1 MLLCKKFSNIFFS
14 VSTLID
20 RTQTEQ
26 FLFCFCYVIFFLY
39 ILIAYFIQQA
49 TREAVLNRTEEHH
62 DARMHSLQNATAVY
76 DLLAIALVKR
86 AQFNKL
92 SDVSISWSNI
102 SQIISKLPW
111 NQKHM
116 LFYWHYL
123 LYHGQCMMKTFSL
136 IFYRFLENLKD
147 Y

>member
-1 MLLCKKFSNIFFS
+1 MLVLFHNCVQSLALLLLWHFLLSKFRIYLKKLQNTIY
-14 VSTLID
+14 I
-20 RTQTEQ
+20 
-26 FLFCFCYVIFFLY
+26 YIY

-92 SDVSISWSNI
+92 SDVSISLSNI
-102 SQIISKLPW
+102 SQINCKLP
-111 NQKHM
+111 
-116 LFYWHYL
+116 
-123 LYHGQCMMKTFSL
+123 
-136 IFYRFLENLKD
+136 
-147 Y
+147 